1 MSSVVALVP
10 EEGVGVVV
18 ATNAEFNERAGF
30 ESVYLVNAIASNR
43 PVECALPTN
52 ARTKSSQLLL
62 RQNVPCTPNVQV
74 APKTW

>member
-30 ESVYLVNAIASNR
+30 ESVYLVNAIAMMAIDTVLGLSER
-43 PVECALPTN
+43 D
-52 ARTKSSQLLL
+52 
-62 RQNVPCTPNVQV
+62 
-74 APKTW
+74 